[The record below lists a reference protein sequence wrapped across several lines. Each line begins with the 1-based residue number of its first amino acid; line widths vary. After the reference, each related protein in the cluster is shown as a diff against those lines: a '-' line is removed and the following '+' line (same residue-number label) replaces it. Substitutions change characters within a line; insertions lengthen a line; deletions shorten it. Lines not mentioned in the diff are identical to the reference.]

1 MKKNAKFLTCCL
13 YFITHIGFYYRHD
26 NICFLLVSSFQCCP
40 GFARTDMSSG
50 KGNRSADE
58 AAITPVYLA
67 LLPPGCKDPQGKML
81 VDKEVHDFW

>member
-1 MKKNAKFLTCCL
+1 
-13 YFITHIGFYYRHD
+13 
-26 NICFLLVSSFQCCP
+26 
-40 GFARTDMSSG
+40 MSSG

-81 VDKEVHDFW
+81 VDKEVHEFWWNRTECSEVIGLSPTAAILSEQSFYVYT